1 MRVYRC
7 KMSVRALVESVWI
20 GGDLVSTA
28 PSIERANLGSRIH
41 RMLQSSAQGDYESE
55 VFLKLSSE
63 LDDILFEIEGRADG
77 VRKEDDQVT
86 IEEIKT
92 TAIPFSELN
101 EPVMVHL
108 AQAYCYGHMYLAEH
122 VAPSIRIQMT
132 YYQIDTEEI
141 KQFDEEKTR
150 EELAA
155 FYMDTLRRYVKWAA
169 LSRDLKISSSRTL
182 KELKFP
188 FPDYRSGQR
197 DFAVAV
203 YKTILDREKLFA
215 SAPTGIG
222 KTIYPAA

>member
-122 VAPSIRIQMT
+122 VDPSIRIQMT

-141 KQFDEEKTR
+141 KQFDEETTR
-150 EELAA
+150 
-155 FYMDTLRRYVKWAA
+155 
-169 LSRDLKISSSRTL
+169 
-182 KELKFP
+182 
-188 FPDYRSGQR
+188 
-197 DFAVAV
+197 
-203 YKTILDREKLFA
+203 
-215 SAPTGIG
+215 
-222 KTIYPAA
+222 

>member
-92 TAIPFSELN
+92 TANSLF
-101 EPVMVHL
+101 
-108 AQAYCYGHMYLAEH
+108 
-122 VAPSIRIQMT
+122 RI
-132 YYQIDTEEI
+132 E
-141 KQFDEEKTR
+141 R
-150 EELAA
+150 A
-155 FYMDTLRRYVKWAA
+155 RHGP
-169 LSRDLKISSSRTL
+169 SRTGL
-182 KELKFP
+182 LLWP
-188 FPDYRSGQR
+188 YVSG
-197 DFAVAV
+197 
-203 YKTILDREKLFA
+203 
-215 SAPTGIG
+215 
-222 KTIYPAA
+222 

>member
-92 TAIPFSELN
+92 TAIP
-101 EPVMVHL
+101 
-108 AQAYCYGHMYLAEH
+108 
-122 VAPSIRIQMT
+122 
-132 YYQIDTEEI
+132 
-141 KQFDEEKTR
+141 
-150 EELAA
+150 
-155 FYMDTLRRYVKWAA
+155 
-169 LSRDLKISSSRTL
+169 SSCITSVL
-182 KELKFP
+182 
-188 FPDYRSGQR
+188 
-197 DFAVAV
+197 
-203 YKTILDREKLFA
+203 
-215 SAPTGIG
+215 
-222 KTIYPAA
+222 